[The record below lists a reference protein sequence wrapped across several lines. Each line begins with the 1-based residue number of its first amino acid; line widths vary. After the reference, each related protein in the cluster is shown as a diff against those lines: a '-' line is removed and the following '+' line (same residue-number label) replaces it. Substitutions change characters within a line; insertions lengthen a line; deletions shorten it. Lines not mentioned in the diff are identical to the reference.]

1 MKSISERSL
10 ELFKSGYYCT
20 ESILIAAAEK
30 LGIESDLIPRI
41 ASGFGSGVAETNGT
55 CGAVPGAVMAIGLLC
70 GRNNSAES
78 IKQNYQLTQ
87 EFVEKFKESFKNTS
101 CTALTK
107 CNPSTTEGKKKFKDE
122 NVICTCNSIVEKSG
136 EILDELFE
144 KHYAK

>member
-10 ELFKSGYYCT
+10 ELFKSGYYCS

-107 CNPSTTEGKKKFKDE
+107 CNLSTTEGKKKFKDE
-122 NVICTCNSIVEKSG
+122 NVICACNSIVEKSG

-144 KHYAK
+144 KHYDR